1 MVMEATMPKSPRR
14 VIYPNELDMMSE
26 VLNEVIA
33 AVGPLDKVARK
44 DLAVRLTWLLLR
56 QFDAGVTDR
65 YQLKS
70 TIQRAATRTLN

>member
-1 MVMEATMPKSPRR
+1 MEATMPESPRR
-14 VIYPNELDMMSE
+14 VIYPNELDMLSE

-56 QFDAGVTDR
+56 QFNAGVTDR
-65 YQLKS
+65 HQLKS
-70 TIQRAATRTLN
+70 TIQRAATRPLN

>member
-1 MVMEATMPKSPRR
+1 MVMEATMPESPRR
-14 VIYPNELDMMSE
+14 VIYPSELDMLSE

-33 AVGPLDKVARK
+33 AVDPLDKVARK

-70 TIQRAATRTLN
+70 TIQRAANRSLN